1 MQRTTEL
8 GAFLRSRRNQLQPE
22 EVGLSPM
29 GARRQV
35 PGLRREELAQL
46 AGVSVAYYIRL
57 EQGQSHHASEGV
69 LDALARALRLN
80 DIETA
85 HLHTLAKPAQARRG
99 ELPAERLRPQL
110 RAMLESFGT
119 VPAYIVGRRT
129 DVLAWNRLA
138 HALLAGHLGFDTPHG
153 PPEGRPN
160 LTRMLF
166 LDPHQRELY
175 PDWNRRAR
183 EAVAALRRSAGH
195 FPDDRDL
202 LGLIGELA
210 VASVEFADL
219 WAAHPVGECGS
230 TTERYHHPLIGPLSL
245 AEEVMHLPTDA
256 GQRLVVLNAEPN
268 SSSATAL
275 QLLVATH
282 RHSCPQQSS

>member
-1 MQRTTEL
+1 MQRTLEL
-8 GAFLRSRRNQLQPE
+8 GAFLRSRRSQVQPQD
-22 EVGLSPM
+22 VGLNPV

-57 EQGQSHHASEGV
+57 EQGQSHHASDGV

-85 HLHTLAKPAQARRG
+85 HLHTLAKPIRARRH
-99 ELPAERLRPQL
+99 EPHPERLRPRL
-110 RAMLESFGT
+110 RTMLESFDA

-129 DVLAWNRLA
+129 DVLAWNRQA
-138 HALLAGHLGFDTPHG
+138 HALLAAHLDYDAPHVSTDS
-153 PPEGRPN
+153 RPN

-183 EAVAALRRSAGH
+183 DAVAALRQTAGH

-202 LGLIGELA
+202 LRLVGELA
-210 VASVEFADL
+210 VHSEEFAEL
-219 WAAHPVGECGS
+219 WATHPVGECGS
-230 TTERYHHPLIGPLSL
+230 ITERYHHPLVGSL
-245 AEEVMHLPTDA
+245 ALDEEVMHLPADA
-256 GQRLVVLNAEPN
+256 GQRLVVLNAEPD
-268 SSSATAL
+268 SPSAAAL
-275 QLLVATH
+275 RLLAATH
-282 RHSCPQQSS
+282 RHGCPQQTS